1 MEVKPDFRV
10 HLVIV
15 SHDPGLWFD
24 EMLESVAAQD
34 HPLVEVTVVDTGS
47 EADPTARVRRFLPHA
62 AVRCLGYNPG
72 FGPAANEVLM
82 EAGPAPDFFV
92 ICHDDVALA
101 PNTLRLLVQEAVR
114 SNAGI
119 VGPKYVD
126 WDDPSRIRQVG
137 LLVDKTGVPI
147 PTVEIGELDQEQH
160 DSVQDMFAVPGGCVL
175 VRGDLFRA
183 IGGFDP
189 DMSYCYEHID
199 MCWRARTVGARV
211 MVAPSAVVRH
221 RQQLV
226 ERVSRTRM
234 EGLWRRHRVRTLLS
248 VYGPWHSVR
257 VIPQA
262 VILSAIEVLV
272 ALVTGHLSQVRYIG
286 GSWGHNLVRLG
297 SIRRRRQVVSRARHV
312 GDSHIRL
319 SQARGFAPVASFLTG
334 RGEGAGDGPS
344 PRGALLAR
352 LSRSRA
358 SVVVGIAAAILI
370 LLGSRDLI
378 AGGIPATGGLA
389 RLGSSADLLNGWW
402 SDFRPVGLGQEG
414 FAPTG
419 LGVLTLLSWLFFG
432 ETDLLRTVLIVGMVP
447 LGALGVWRLMR
458 PFDSL
463 WIQGVALAVYLA
475 NPLPYNALANGVW
488 SALLLYGAVP
498 WLMQAVLTGAGFAPY
513 GGAGGSPGP
522 DSRPPSLLRETLAVG
537 LLFGLAAAMAS
548 EALVVMGLLLA
559 GLLLGSIL
567 AGTPRGMVRLV
578 GVALAGAAVAAVLN
592 LPWLVDGLPSLLGDR
607 PGGNGGNSWA
617 EILRFDTGPYGGNRL
632 GWALP
637 AAAVLPLA
645 LAHDS
650 RLAWAVRGWTLYL
663 GTAVVALA
671 AEQNWSPVPL
681 PRPEVVQVPGAV
693 GLAIAVAMGVA
704 AFFTDVRRYRFGW
717 RQLVPFSAMVA
728 LVAGML
734 PVLANVSDGDW
745 NATADDYTNV
755 APFSDEKAGS
765 EDGHRVLW
773 LGHPDVLPLGS
784 WDLDGRL
791 SFAVSD
797 SRSFPT
803 VAQRWAGGLD
813 EQTRRVG
820 EVVLGAPEAGTHR
833 LGAELSQ
840 WGIGTILVAER
851 LASAPYGELS
861 QPAPRWLFEM
871 LDGQLDLAP
880 GGLTAGIAT
889 YHNTALDPSM
899 ARAAIGPSPD
909 DGTSGLTTLLMAVQ
923 VALWTVALVGL
934 ARLSTSEGRRRSDSE
949 VAPR

>member
-297 SIRRRRQVVSRARHV
+297 SIRRRRQVVSRA
-312 GDSHIRL
+312 
-319 SQARGFAPVASFLTG
+319 
-334 RGEGAGDGPS
+334 
-344 PRGALLAR
+344 
-352 LSRSRA
+352 
-358 SVVVGIAAAILI
+358 
-370 LLGSRDLI
+370 
-378 AGGIPATGGLA
+378 
-389 RLGSSADLLNGWW
+389 
-402 SDFRPVGLGQEG
+402 
-414 FAPTG
+414 
-419 LGVLTLLSWLFFG
+419 
-432 ETDLLRTVLIVGMVP
+432 
-447 LGALGVWRLMR
+447 
-458 PFDSL
+458 
-463 WIQGVALAVYLA
+463 
-475 NPLPYNALANGVW
+475 
-488 SALLLYGAVP
+488 
-498 WLMQAVLTGAGFAPY
+498 
-513 GGAGGSPGP
+513 
-522 DSRPPSLLRETLAVG
+522 
-537 LLFGLAAAMAS
+537 
-548 EALVVMGLLLA
+548 
-559 GLLLGSIL
+559 
-567 AGTPRGMVRLV
+567 
-578 GVALAGAAVAAVLN
+578 
-592 LPWLVDGLPSLLGDR
+592 
-607 PGGNGGNSWA
+607 
-617 EILRFDTGPYGGNRL
+617 
-632 GWALP
+632 
-637 AAAVLPLA
+637 
-645 LAHDS
+645 
-650 RLAWAVRGWTLYL
+650 
-663 GTAVVALA
+663 
-671 AEQNWSPVPL
+671 
-681 PRPEVVQVPGAV
+681 
-693 GLAIAVAMGVA
+693 
-704 AFFTDVRRYRFGW
+704 
-717 RQLVPFSAMVA
+717 
-728 LVAGML
+728 
-734 PVLANVSDGDW
+734 
-745 NATADDYTNV
+745 
-755 APFSDEKAGS
+755 
-765 EDGHRVLW
+765 
-773 LGHPDVLPLGS
+773 
-784 WDLDGRL
+784 
-791 SFAVSD
+791 
-797 SRSFPT
+797 
-803 VAQRWAGGLD
+803 
-813 EQTRRVG
+813 
-820 EVVLGAPEAGTHR
+820 
-833 LGAELSQ
+833 
-840 WGIGTILVAER
+840 
-851 LASAPYGELS
+851 
-861 QPAPRWLFEM
+861 
-871 LDGQLDLAP
+871 
-880 GGLTAGIAT
+880 
-889 YHNTALDPSM
+889 
-899 ARAAIGPSPD
+899 
-909 DGTSGLTTLLMAVQ
+909 
-923 VALWTVALVGL
+923 
-934 ARLSTSEGRRRSDSE
+934 
-949 VAPR
+949 